1 MLEKVAHITKKTSL
15 CTFVLH
21 IRNKALLEMS
31 SALHSPRPILRRAPS
46 TNSSLAGMEQ
56 PLRSKETSP
65 FEIYQDPIELYLD
78 RVQLNKPLPPT
89 PRKPSSVY
97 SMHRE
102 DERESRQHRLQTD
115 LLPSSVFLAP
125 STFRSS
131 TSRIPD
137 PAPIRPKLTREAQT
151 HAVSDPIIELRRDQK
166 EHRDTSTHLPNL
178 QQEWSIGTGS
188 TAGTTP
194 EHHSITNDMDR
205 AKQHADNYTSVLH
218 TRSSVLP
225 GFMAG
230 EYHVTQQQAI
240 SPMAPRITD
249 VADQSLIPAPLRYTL
264 YEESERP
271 SSRFSSSSSEAGSHR
286 DGIRNSLRGI
296 ARKAFHHRAQSK
308 TTDETD
314 WAAFDRYQERRGS
327 TPRRQS
333 RIGSLVGQRRASI
346 QQSISG
352 MYDTLASLT
361 TPSKGTRPAPVVTSG
376 PSKAHKPRI
385 RSPAI
390 PLTPYQMQGAKVWET
405 SSKSSKKT
413 SKPEMARSPG
423 GSHVSLS
430 SPNKTSQIRF
440 STPEYGAS
448 AKGEK
453 EKEPKTRSM
462 VNRIASAFQSG
473 TVQMESAVGL
483 NTDRVKR
490 TKSEKKRQE
499 LKGKI
504 KVIGLGDQNMV

>member
-1 MLEKVAHITKKTSL
+1 
-15 CTFVLH
+15 
-21 IRNKALLEMS
+21 MS
-31 SALHSPRPILRRAPS
+31 SVLHSPRPILRHAPS
-46 TNSSLAGMEQ
+46 TNSSLAGMEK

-78 RVQLNKPLPPT
+78 RFQLNKPLPPT

-97 SMHRE
+97 SMPRE
-102 DERESRQHRLQTD
+102 DEREIRQHRIQND

-125 STFRSS
+125 TTFRSS
-131 TSRIPD
+131 TSRLPD
-137 PAPIRPKLTREAQT
+137 PVPVRPKLTREAQT
-151 HAVSDPIIELRRDQK
+151 HAASDPIIERRRDQK
-166 EHRDTSTHLPNL
+166 EHRGASTHLPNL
-178 QQEWSIGTGS
+178 QQEWSIDTGS
-188 TAGTTP
+188 TTGTTS
-194 EHHSITNDMDR
+194 EQQSLTSKADM

-218 TRSSVLP
+218 TRSSILP
-225 GFMAG
+225 GFVSE
-230 EYHVTQQQAI
+230 EYHVTQHQVF
-240 SPMAPRITD
+240 SPMSPRITD
-249 VADQSLIPAPLRYTL
+249 VADQSLIPAPLHFASQ
-264 YEESERP
+264 EESERP

-286 DGIRNSLRGI
+286 DGIRNSLRGM
-296 ARKAFHHRAQSK
+296 ARKAFHHRTQSK

-314 WAAFDRYQERRGS
+314 WAAFDRFQERRGS

-346 QQSISG
+346 QQSIAG

-361 TPSKGTRPAPVVTSG
+361 TPSKGTKPAPVVTGG

-390 PLTPYQMQGAKVWET
+390 PLTPYQIQGPKVWDT

-413 SKPEMARSPG
+413 SKSEKARSPG
-423 GSHVSLS
+423 ASHGSLS

-440 STPEYGAS
+440 STPTYGTS
-448 AKGEK
+448 QKE
-453 EKEPKTRSM
+453 EKEPKTRSI
-462 VNRIASAFQSG
+462 VTRFTSAFQSG

-504 KVIGLGDQNMV
+504 KVIGLGDQSATGSGSQWL